1 MSLTELLHRNH
12 PTVTY
17 YIFTYN
23 LKITLFYV
31 KCVFDNS
38 LKEKTLLV
46 CVSVPNSQE
55 KHPQKFL
62 STSNLISIIDITED
76 FLCAHTL
83 RKLTWD
89 HFCNGNHLL
98 LGGTIDLM
106 CLKVSSRVHSFP
118 HRANAINLFPGF
130 CVCVFSFFF
139 QMDKEMYWSAEVMFQ
154 EFASLQHTDYTQQ
167 SPRSVS
173 YRRSHTHTHTTG
185 IDHPL
190 SLAWK
195 SNTFYRWL
203 TSKISRKLVM
213 WPQFSL
219 SKSTSPPYA
228 FLKNHDTD
236 HFKFQTDH
244 REHSAPVIEFS
255 RSGFLILFCLKWL
268 GKITMT

>member
-83 RKLTWD
+83 GKLTWD

-106 CLKVSSRVHSFP
+106 RLKVSSRVHSFP
-118 HRANAINLFPGF
+118 HRANAIKLFPGF
-130 CVCVFSFFF
+130 CVCVFSSFFSDG
-139 QMDKEMYWSAEVMFQ
+139 QGDVLKRGGDVSRVCITATHRLHSTVPPVCLLSA
-154 EFASLQHTDYTQQ
+154 
-167 SPRSVS
+167 
-173 YRRSHTHTHTTG
+173 
-185 IDHPL
+185 
-190 SLAWK
+190 
-195 SNTFYRWL
+195 
-203 TSKISRKLVM
+203 
-213 WPQFSL
+213 
-219 SKSTSPPYA
+219 
-228 FLKNHDTD
+228 
-236 HFKFQTDH
+236 
-244 REHSAPVIEFS
+244 
-255 RSGFLILFCLKWL
+255 
-268 GKITMT
+268 

>member
-83 RKLTWD
+83 GKLT
-89 HFCNGNHLL
+89 
-98 LGGTIDLM
+98 
-106 CLKVSSRVHSFP
+106 
-118 HRANAINLFPGF
+118 
-130 CVCVFSFFF
+130 
-139 QMDKEMYWSAEVMFQ
+139 
-154 EFASLQHTDYTQQ
+154 
-167 SPRSVS
+167 
-173 YRRSHTHTHTTG
+173 
-185 IDHPL
+185 
-190 SLAWK
+190 
-195 SNTFYRWL
+195 
-203 TSKISRKLVM
+203 
-213 WPQFSL
+213 
-219 SKSTSPPYA
+219 
-228 FLKNHDTD
+228 
-236 HFKFQTDH
+236 
-244 REHSAPVIEFS
+244 
-255 RSGFLILFCLKWL
+255 
-268 GKITMT
+268 